1 MRAMMS
7 YRAVMLFRDDRES
20 CLAISQLTH
29 AWISGQILRAWAHEL
44 DESLLLATE
53 QHDIGWLDWETAP
66 SFDTASGRPH
76 LFRDVGAQIHAP
88 MWRRGV
94 EQALCAWGTRVALL
108 ISRHGGVI
116 YRRFT
121 DRHRLAEADAA
132 AAALFLQT
140 QAPVEAAWT
149 KALGIDAATLD
160 RDTALLAFAD
170 TLSLALCGEL
180 KPPLTLHVPDRAG
193 RIGRVQLTGD
203 ATHPGRF
210 VLSPWPFRG
219 DAVQVHGQARRL
231 PPPGRFADAT
241 AMRGW
246 LASPERV
253 SFEALLAPD

>member
-1 MRAMMS
+1 MRATML
-7 YRAVMLFRDDRES
+7 YHGVMLFRDELDAG
-20 CLAISQLTH
+20 LAISQLTH

-66 SFDTASGRPH
+66 SFDPVSGRPH
-76 LFRDVGAQIHAP
+76 LFRDGGAAIHAP
-88 MWRRGV
+88 MWTRGV
-94 EQALCAWGTRVALL
+94 EQALGAWGTRVALL

-132 AAALFLQT
+132 AAARFLET
-140 QAPVEAAWT
+140 QAPIEAAWIR
-149 KALGIDAATLD
+149 ALGIDLATLD

-180 KPPLTLHVPDRAG
+180 KPPLTLHAPDRDG
-193 RIGRVQLTGD
+193 RTRSLRLTAH
-203 ATHPGRF
+203 ATHPGKF

-219 DAVQVHGQARRL
+219 DAVLVHGQARRL
-231 PPPGRFADAT
+231 PPAGRFADAA
-241 AMRGW
+241 AMRRW
-246 LASPERV
+246 LASPARV
-253 SFEALLAPD
+253 AFDALLSPA